1 LKLSIIVPCYNEEET
16 IKSLL
21 QKLFNT
27 NFPIDREIIV
37 IDDGSKINHKE
48 IVYDEIASKKITF
61 IRLPKNQGKGVA
73 IRVGM
78 KYANGDIFIIQDA
91 DLEYNPSD
99 IPKLIEPIL
108 NNEVKVVYGS
118 RFFTKPE
125 RMSRFHYIGN
135 RILTKLTNLIYDVK
149 LTDMETGYKAFSRK
163 IIKNLKLTARE
174 FEFEPEITSQ
184 IILNGY
190 EIKELPIK
198 YHVREFGYAKI
209 NILDGIEGALILL
222 KYRYFYDSKLYK
234 FLFNI
239 YKFHF
244 KKIAKIIIK
253 RINF

>member
-1 LKLSIIVPCYNEEET
+1 MLSIIVPCYNEEET
-16 IKSLL
+16 IKTLL

-37 IDDGSKINHKE
+37 IDDGSKINHKDIIYEE
-48 IVYDEIASKKITF
+48 IINKKIKF
-61 IRLPKNQGKGVA
+61 IRLSKNQGKGVA

-99 IPKLIEPIL
+99 IPKLIQPIL
-108 NNEVKVVYGS
+108 KNEVNVVYGS
-118 RFFTKPE
+118 RFFTKPK

-135 RILTKLTNLIYDVK
+135 RILTKLTNIIYNVK

-163 IIKNLKLTARE
+163 ILQKLKLTARE

-190 EIKELPIK
+190 KIKELPIK

-209 NILDGIEGALILL
+209 NILDGIEGALILM
-222 KYRYFYDSKLYK
+222 KYRYFNDSKFYN
-234 FLFNI
+234 FLFDI

-244 KKIAKIIIK
+244 KRIVKKIIRKLNI
-253 RINF
+253 